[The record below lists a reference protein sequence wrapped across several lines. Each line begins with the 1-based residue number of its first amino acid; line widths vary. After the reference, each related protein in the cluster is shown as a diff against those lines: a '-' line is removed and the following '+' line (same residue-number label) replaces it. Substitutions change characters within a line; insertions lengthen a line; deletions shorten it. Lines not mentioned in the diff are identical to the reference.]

1 MRKYILISLLAIS
14 IMGGLILSCFGIPQ
28 IQAML
33 HYQRGDYLFS
43 RGLFED
49 ALKEY
54 QIAIQNNSADSIIH
68 AASAQVYLIQGDY
81 GLSLDECNKSTEISP
96 NYYAYMLM
104 GQLYLLQGQ
113 TDLALDYCNK
123 SINLNNYYAPAY
135 ALRARIYY
143 DLRQYENLLH
153 DCQTAIKLDPLEPQA
168 YFVRGILELKAGQV
182 DSRELDNAVSDF
194 SKSLEIQPDDPIVLY
209 NRALSYYQRGDLS
222 LSYKDVEKVLF
233 ITHDPD
239 LKTKAELL
247 WRELNKKQ

>member
-33 HYQRGDYLFS
+33 HYQRGDYLLS

-54 QIAIQNNSADSIIH
+54 QLAIQNNSADSIIH
-68 AASAQVYLIQGDY
+68 AASAQVYFIQGDY
-81 GLSLDECNKSTEISP
+81 SLSLDECNKSTEMSP

-104 GQLYLLQGQ
+104 GHLYLLQGQ

-123 SINLNNYYAPAY
+123 SINLNNFYAPAY

-153 DCQTAIKLDPLEPQA
+153 DCQKAIKLDPSDPQA

-182 DSRELDNAVSDF
+182 DSREYDKAILDF
-194 SKSLEIQPDDPIVLY
+194 SKSLELQPDDPIVLFD
-209 NRALSYYQRGDLS
+209 RALAYDRKGDLNLAQS
-222 LSYKDVEKVLF
+222 DADKVIIL
-233 ITHDPD
+233 THDPE
-239 LKTKAELL
+239 LKTKAEMLL
-247 WRELNKKQ
+247 ESLSKQ